1 MEAHEIL
8 TNNDFLTKD
17 LCWSVQKWR
26 REVGEKNTRM
36 TITKIF
42 TQHANTNY

>member
-8 TNNDFLTKD
+8 TNNYFLTKD
-17 LCWSVQKWR
+17 LCWSAQKPR
-26 REVGEKNTRM
+26 TEGGEKNTRM

-42 TQHANTNY
+42 AQHANTNY